1 MAFGTSIQLGNIK
14 ENWLFKLANNNSGYL
29 YFAFSDVTY
38 SSNFYHGVI
47 LNNPSI
53 NESIDLLNSTANT
66 SGISISIPD
75 FQYQG
80 NPISQELFGG
90 TNTYINRDCTVHSQ
104 INNDTPVK
112 IGSFRIVGI
121 DTDGNKLNIK
131 LNSYRPWDFL
141 TIPTT
146 KTTTNNLLVPVAYGN
161 YTANSASPQSD
172 PQFVDELTSYDY
184 RPVHYNKLDSG
195 FAIYPNANSASS
207 GAELAVYNEQFNV
220 FVPTAEAQGATVDVD
235 NANHAKV
242 EHTAKHIFA
251 VRPHAH
257 TQVTLDSGVTASNV
271 ARMYNNSTTSYA
283 TLAGDVSA
291 GGGEI
296 YARYLLHLDV
306 PDGDEKYKKLTDSNG
321 NRLLTRESSFDN
333 NDTALK
339 IDTGFDSADIFV
351 GCSIKLKEEILTV
364 TAIGDVDSDDYQ
376 QLTVVRGQFNTTAIA
391 HDNASEIFVTRSYNM
406 LKITWQYLAT
416 NTSGN
421 AFFAIGN
428 PSDNYTVDNIQA
440 NVAKNTAIIPF
451 PSGVNDIQ
459 VIATW
464 SGANG
469 DCSGS
474 FRIFDMHVV
483 ASRQFNEPPET
494 LYIANDGLTHGITGL
509 NSAITS
515 INNAHL
521 DLLNRFTG
529 LDVATDPDTNID
541 GWSTLESNRATWG
554 ARIWINEENNLQT
567 ALEKMQFEGAFIFRF
582 KQGDAT
588 QPQYLFVKNSY
599 STTTTLSK
607 NDINRVKLKHINFT
621 NIITNIVVN
630 YKKHPATNEYQSN
643 TSYKSD
649 SNRTKYNFDTN
660 GLENSKTFN
669 LDFLV
674 DSNDVDKDTNRNDGF
689 VDYYYN
695 LFGEP
700 KLTIDFTLVNSK
712 FYDLEVGSVINF
724 DNNNMYP
731 KTPFSVNSSSW
742 ASLNFII
749 TKTARSKGKLQISAF
764 QIS

>member
-1 MAFGTSIQLGNIK
+1 
-14 ENWLFKLANNNSGYL
+14 
-29 YFAFSDVTY
+29 
-38 SSNFYHGVI
+38 
-47 LNNPSI
+47 
-53 NESIDLLNSTANT
+53 
-66 SGISISIPD
+66 
-75 FQYQG
+75 
-80 NPISQELFGG
+80 
-90 TNTYINRDCTVHSQ
+90 
-104 INNDTPVK
+104 
-112 IGSFRIVGI
+112 
-121 DTDGNKLNIK
+121 
-131 LNSYRPWDFL
+131 
-141 TIPTT
+141 
-146 KTTTNNLLVPVAYGN
+146 
-161 YTANSASPQSD
+161 
-172 PQFVDELTSYDY
+172 
-184 RPVHYNKLDSG
+184 
-195 FAIYPNANSASS
+195 
-207 GAELAVYNEQFNV
+207 
-220 FVPTAEAQGATVDVD
+220 
-235 NANHAKV
+235 
-242 EHTAKHIFA
+242 
-251 VRPHAH
+251 
-257 TQVTLDSGVTASNV
+257 
-271 ARMYNNSTTSYA
+271 
-283 TLAGDVSA
+283 
-291 GGGEI
+291 
-296 YARYLLHLDV
+296 
-306 PDGDEKYKKLTDSNG
+306 
-321 NRLLTRESSFDN
+321 
-333 NDTALK
+333 
-339 IDTGFDSADIFV
+339 
-351 GCSIKLKEEILTV
+351 
-364 TAIGDVDSDDYQ
+364 
-376 QLTVVRGQFNTTAIA
+376 
-391 HDNASEIFVTRSYNM
+391 
-406 LKITWQYLAT
+406 
-416 NTSGN
+416 
-421 AFFAIGN
+421 
-428 PSDNYTVDNIQA
+428 
-440 NVAKNTAIIPF
+440 
-451 PSGVNDIQ
+451 
-459 VIATW
+459 
-464 SGANG
+464 
-469 DCSGS
+469 
-474 FRIFDMHVV
+474 MHVV
-483 ASRQFNEPPET
+483 ASRKFNEPPET
-494 LYIANDGLTHGITGL
+494 LYIANDGLTHVITGL
-509 NSAITS
+509 SSAITS

-749 TKTARSKGKLQISAF
+749 TKTARSRGKLQISAF